1 MQVSRINNKFP
12 SNPVNINTI
21 IFGFVLICLI
31 NYFIN
36 KCCRN
41 RRIKELFW
49 GSVGR
54 FFTETAQV
62 FASGVSD
69 IAYTTGDWIQDT
81 SYKIGDGVKHVSY
94 KIGEGTEL
102 VASGAL
108 NVMISVNN
116 VFIDALEDTIEG
128 LKTFGYELG
137 DMAKEVGRTMGQV
150 AILIGSHT
158 GATAFLN
165 AFVDTL
171 SNISQSVINA
181 IKDML
186 DPCYWAMNYACPLLL
201 HGLVLSIQAATA
213 PAAATT
219 EATFMSAT
227 AAMKTVLQTMWNQAT
242 TGNKGVISS
251 TAHKLVGAVITP
263 IVTPMLLVML
273 GAATGSPS
281 YITQITSSITL
292 LVTHVLVSQ
301 LLFGTKGLSYTYF
314 IVEFLGAFMCDGKIF
329 GIELAN
335 FIPGFRPYG
344 AILIGCAAK
353 PKPNIGKTDA
363 QMEQDK
369 ISRDN
374 ENNQIGTKYDE
385 LQSCVNDK
393 RYSSLKADGSLE
405 CACKYGGQPKGGFS
419 MDCNPKTNRVWN
431 ATTKKFD
438 CKPGTVDDGNGNCEC
453 PKMYVGRL
461 GMQSGKYCG
470 DRAGYK
476 GGSKCEYP
484 KWTSYGTLPA
494 CCSRRYYH
502 QGRSKQDEFPVSARR
517 YYDRRRRRWV
527 NQAAECRAP
536 SPPPPS
542 RNRYRGRR
550 RYYR

>member
-1 MQVSRINNKFP
+1 MQVSRINYTFP

-21 IFGFVLICLI
+21 LFGFVLICLI
-31 NYFIN
+31 NYFVN

-49 GSVGR
+49 GSVGKV
-54 FFTETAQV
+54 FTDTAKV
-62 FASGVSD
+62 FGSG
-69 IAYTTGDWIQDT
+69 ITNAAYTTGDWVKHA
-81 SYKIGDGVKHVSY
+81 SYEIGDGVKHVSY

-116 VFIDALEDTIEG
+116 VFIDALEVTIEG

-137 DMAKEVGRTMGQV
+137 DMAKQVGRTMGEV
-150 AILIGSHT
+150 AILIGHHT
-158 GATAFLN
+158 SATAFLN

-171 SNISQSVINA
+171 GNLGQSVINA

-227 AAMKTVLQTMWNQAT
+227 ASMKQILQTMWNQAT

-273 GAATGSPS
+273 GAATGNPS
-281 YITQITSSITL
+281 YIAQTTSSITL

-329 GIELAN
+329 GIQLAN

-363 QMEQDK
+363 QMQQDK

-374 ENNQIGTKYDE
+374 ENNQIDEKYNE

-393 RYSSLKADGSLE
+393 RYSSLKEDGNLH
-405 CACKYGGQPKGGFS
+405 CACKYGGKSKGGLS
-419 MDCNPKTNRVWN
+419 MDCIPLTNRVWN
-431 ATTKKFD
+431 STTKKFD

-453 PKMYVGRL
+453 PKKWVHSLGR
-461 GMQSGKYCG
+461 QSGKYCG
-470 DRAGYK
+470 DKEGYK

-484 KWTSYGTLPA
+484 VMDKYTGKKPA
-494 CCSRRYYH
+494 CCSRRYYDY
-502 QGRSKQDEFPVSARR
+502 RTRRYKQDEIVYGSRREWNRWRRR
-517 YYDRRRRRWV
+517 YEWKP
-527 NQAAECRAP
+527 AECKAP
-536 SPPPPS
+536 PSTPPPPS
-542 RNRYRGRR
+542 RRWYR
-550 RYYR
+550 

>member
-1 MQVSRINNKFP
+1 M
-12 SNPVNINTI
+12 
-21 IFGFVLICLI
+21 
-31 NYFIN
+31 
-36 KCCRN
+36 
-41 RRIKELFW
+41 
-49 GSVGR
+49 GSVGK

-62 FASGVSD
+62 FASGVTD

-116 VFIDALEDTIEG
+116 VFIDALEVTIEG

-137 DMAKEVGRTMGQV
+137 DMAKQVGRTMGEV
-150 AILIGSHT
+150 AILIGHHT
-158 GATAFLN
+158 SATAFLN

-171 SNISQSVINA
+171 GNLGQSVINA

-227 AAMKTVLQTMWNQAT
+227 ASIANLQTMWNQVT

-273 GAATGSPS
+273 GAATGNPS
-281 YITQITSSITL
+281 YIAQTTSSITL

-314 IVEFLGAFMCDGKIF
+314 IVEFRARDGKIF
-329 GIELAN
+329 GIQLAN

-344 AILIGCAAK
+344 AILTVVQ
-353 PKPNIGKTDA
+353 N
-363 QMEQDK
+363 Q
-369 ISRDN
+369 
-374 ENNQIGTKYDE
+374 NQILVK
-385 LQSCVNDK
+385 LM
-393 RYSSLKADGSLE
+393 LK
-405 CACKYGGQPKGGFS
+405 
-419 MDCNPKTNRVWN
+419 CNKI
-431 ATTKKFD
+431 KFLVIMKIIKLMKNIMNFKVVLMIKD
-438 CKPGTVDDGNGNCEC
+438 IQV
-453 PKMYVGRL
+453 
-461 GMQSGKYCG
+461 
-470 DRAGYK
+470 
-476 GGSKCEYP
+476 
-484 KWTSYGTLPA
+484 
-494 CCSRRYYH
+494 
-502 QGRSKQDEFPVSARR
+502 
-517 YYDRRRRRWV
+517 
-527 NQAAECRAP
+527 
-536 SPPPPS
+536 
-542 RNRYRGRR
+542 
-550 RYYR
+550 